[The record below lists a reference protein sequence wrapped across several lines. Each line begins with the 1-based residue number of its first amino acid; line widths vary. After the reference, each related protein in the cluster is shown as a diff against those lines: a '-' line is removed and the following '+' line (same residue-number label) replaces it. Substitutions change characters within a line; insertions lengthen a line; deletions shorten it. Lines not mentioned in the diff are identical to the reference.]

1 MIERISIDPEICHSK
16 ACIKGT
22 RIMVSIIL
30 DCLASGMTH
39 EQILHS
45 YPTLKKEDIF
55 AALTYAALLAK
66 EEFAPITRAWMQS
79 PWRGSRRASL
89 STRPMLATVGL
100 PRSRRGGRSTT
111 PSPIRAG

>member
-30 DCLASGMTH
+30 DCLASSMTH

-45 YPTLKKEDIF
+45 YPTLEKEDIF
-55 AALTYAALLAK
+55 AALTYAALLAR
-66 EEFAPITRAWMQS
+66 EEFAPISLLPDGIFTEPIHEQKADVA
-79 PWRGSRRASL
+79 GSTILDEISN
-89 STRPMLATVGL
+89 G
-100 PRSRRGGRSTT
+100 
-111 PSPIRAG
+111 